1 MNNIRIR
8 SDFDLNIKIIPKKKN
23 ELIEQ
28 ILNNIEVSNLYDE
41 LKKLGWRPKYKKD
54 GEYIPPKKQ
63 YLKVGLIEVFIN
75 QLTIKNYK
83 IAKDDSDTIYIY
95 NNAYWMLFEK
105 EYLTELLYKFAIKS
119 GLPIIEAKDEIFIE
133 SLYRQLV
140 MILSVKIRNFKHN
153 LINLQNGTFNL
164 DTFKLQPFNPDDFL
178 TYQLPFCYNPYA
190 KNELFLKFL
199 DEIIPDKKTQ
209 QTLQEVLGSIFVRN
223 IKLEYAFFFY
233 GSGANGKSVIMEILK
248 ALLGEENL
256 SFFSIDELN
265 QEYNRAELKDKLLN
279 ISSEA
284 ETKDI
289 KSDLF
294 KKLASSEPIIARHL
308 YGKPFKIDNYAKFI
322 FMVNRLHLK
331 YIEYST
337 GFFRRFLII
346 PFKVTIPEEKRD
358 KKLHQK
364 IINKGLDAIF
374 NWLLEGAIRVIKK
387 EDIFISNECKKA
399 KAEFIKNIDSVLQFL
414 EENNLVKSDIK
425 KCYLKKLYNEYK
437 NWAQESG
444 IKPLGKKH
452 FSQRL
457 EMLGFEKGKDKSWYF
472 LMETSC

>member
-1 MNNIRIR
+1 MRTVN
-8 SDFDLNIKIIPKKKN
+8 SDFDLNISIIPKSSKN
-23 ELIEQ
+23 FIEQ
-28 ILNNIEVSNLYDE
+28 LLENIEVPNLYDE
-41 LKKLGWRPKYKKD
+41 LKKLGWKPKYNKK
-54 GEYIPPKKQ
+54 GEIIPPKKPN
-63 YLKVGLIEVFIN
+63 LKVAIIEILQN
-75 QLTIKNYK
+75 KIYENK

-95 NNAYWMLFEK
+95 NGACWIAFNK
-105 EYLTELLYKFAIKS
+105 ESIIEMLYKFAIKL
-119 GLPIIEAKDEIFIE
+119 GLTTIEAKDERFLE
-133 SLYRQLV
+133 SLYKQLIV
-140 MILSVKIRNFKHN
+140 TLPTIKRTTNQN

-164 DTFKLQPFNPDDFL
+164 DTFELQQFNPDDFL
-178 TYQLPFCYNPYA
+178 TYQLPFCYNPYS

-199 DEIIPDKKTQ
+199 DEIIPDKETQ
-209 QTLQEVLGSIFVRN
+209 KTLQEILGSIFIKN

-248 ALLGEENL
+248 TLLGEENL

-294 KKLASSEPIIARHL
+294 KKLASGEPIIARHL

-331 YIEYST
+331 NIEYTT
-337 GFFRRFLII
+337 GFFRRFVIV
-346 PFKVTIPEEKRD
+346 PFSVTIPEEKRD
-358 KKLHQK
+358 KRLHQK
-364 IINKGLDAIF
+364 IIDAGLDGIF
-374 NWLLEGAIRVIKK
+374 HWMLEGAKRVMQE
-387 EDIFISNECKKA
+387 EDIFISKECKKA
-399 KAEFIKNIDSVLQFL
+399 IREFIKNIDSVLQFL
-414 EENNLVKSDIK
+414 EENNLVHSEFNRY
-425 KCYLKKLYNEYK
+425 YLKELYLEYK
-437 NWAQESG
+437 TWAQESG

-457 EMLGFEKGKDKSWYF
+457 EMLEFKKGKDKSWYF
-472 LMETSC
+472 LMETSY